1 MAAGL
6 DKSVFSET
14 ISNLSGQHL
23 AGQHVSGPHSSES
36 GRALRSFFLDG
47 EAGRLEALLNEGRAD
62 ARFCAVVC
70 HPHPKG
76 GGTMHNKVV
85 YRAAKV
91 FSGLGWP
98 VLRFNFRGVGLSQG
112 EHDGRAEVRD
122 VTTALDWLAA
132 KFGKPIVAAGFSFG
146 AATGLKAASVR
157 EDVAGFAALGLPTHA
172 EGREYRY
179 PYLEACKFPKLFLSG
194 GRDQYAPMDE
204 LRAVIATAPEPKEF
218 MAIDGADHFFTGQ
231 LEAMQAA
238 LGAWLR
244 ERFPAPQEAGSGP
257 APIHDNN
264 LRQTTT

>member
-1 MAAGL
+1 MAAGF
-6 DKSVFSET
+6 DKSVFPET
-14 ISNLSGQHL
+14 I
-23 AGQHVSGPHSSES
+23 PHTAEP

-47 EAGRLEALLNEGRAD
+47 EAGRLEALLNEGSVHAP
-62 ARFCAVVC
+62 FCAVVC

-112 EHDGRAEVRD
+112 EHDGRAEARD
-122 VTTALDWLAA
+122 VTAALDWLAA
-132 KFGKPIVAAGFSFG
+132 SFRKPIVAAGFSFG

-179 PYLEACKFPKLFLSG
+179 PYLEACQFPKLFLSG
-194 GRDQYAPMDE
+194 DRDQYAAMDE
-204 LRAVIATAPEPKEF
+204 LRAVVAAAPEPKQLVTVG
-218 MAIDGADHFFTGQ
+218 GADHFFAGQ

-238 LGAWLR
+238 LGTWLR
-244 ERFPAPQEAGSGP
+244 ECFPARPDAGGDP
-257 APIHDNN
+257 APTHENKVETNDNK
-264 LRQTTT
+264 LRPTTR